1 MQVFQIING
10 QPSIEPEFL
19 YNRYFDTYTATIQHY
34 GKYSAVSIDQQHHC
48 CGKTGTIQRF
58 IRTNADELHTE
69 AINCTRTLNRESI
82 MHFLRYRRRCVTLCS
97 IFTIA
102 DSMGLIL
109 TRSLFE
115 SVKSEGI
122 LNPRHPFRKFPG
134 VMRLSSDR
142 FIACCKILEKYGA
155 LYSIGGGE
163 NYVSMARGI

>member
-19 YNRYFDTYTATIQHY
+19 YNRYFDTYTATIQHF
-34 GKYSAVSIDQQHHC
+34 GTYSAVSIDQQHHC

-58 IRTNADELHTE
+58 IRTNADELHIE
-69 AINCTRTLNRESI
+69 AIECTRTLNRDSI

-102 DSMGLIL
+102 DSMGVIL
-109 TRSLFE
+109 TRPLFQ
-115 SVKSEGI
+115 SAK
-122 LNPRHPFRKFPG
+122 LDPRHPFRRFPG
-134 VMRLSSDR
+134 VMRLSPDR

-155 LYSIGGGE
+155 LYRIGGE